1 MPAHDTSTPDAQ
13 TGQTGQAEQ
22 EKRAAALSSVLAA
35 VLLTALKLVVGLAT
49 NSLGILS
56 EAAHSA
62 LDLVA
67 AGVTYFAVRLSAKP
81 ADARH
86 PYGHG
91 KVENLSALIETLLL
105 LATCVWIVHEAVDRL
120 FFHLQPVEASFWGAG
135 VMVVSIV
142 VDYTRSRM
150 LMAAAK
156 KHNSQAL
163 EADALHFS
171 TDIWSSLV
179 VLVGLGALALAE
191 TLHPASPLRP
201 WLLRADSLAALFVSA
216 IVVHVSWKLGSRAVH
231 VLLDGAEEELT
242 DEVERAVS
250 ALPGVA
256 GVRRVRLRQSGP
268 ESFVDL
274 RILVPAGLDPLET
287 HAVCGRVREAVRALL
302 PGADVL
308 VEISPLADAARSV
321 LQQVRE
327 ISARHGLDVHDIEL
341 RQTPGVLAT
350 HPGLAPE
357 ARPGLHLDLHAEL
370 PAELSVAEAHERITD
385 LEEALLLGVEGLTS
399 VVTHMEPEH
408 EGHHDGGH
416 GAEARSMA
424 ELTDAVRRVVRDSAG
439 DCGLHRLLVHRSGSR
454 VLASFHCR
462 MPAGTSVARAH
473 DLTVAM
479 ESALRTELPELA
491 RITIHVEPEL
501 ADADAPRAEP

>member
-1 MPAHDTSTPDAQ
+1 MPMNATHSQAA
-13 TGQTGQAEQ
+13 QAEH

-35 VLLTALKLVVGLAT
+35 VLLTGLKLAVGLAT

-56 EAAHSA
+56 EAAHSG

-67 AGVTYFAVRLSAKP
+67 AGVTYYAVRLSSQP

-105 LATCVWIVHEAVDRL
+105 LLTCAWIVYEAVDRL
-120 FFHLQPVEASFWGAG
+120 IFHPQVVEASFWGAG
-135 VMVVSIV
+135 VMVVSIA

-191 TLHPASPLRP
+191 TLHPASTLRP
-201 WLLRADSLAALFVSA
+201 WLLRADSLAALAVSA
-216 IVVHVSWKLGSRAVH
+216 IVVHVSWRLGKQAVH
-231 VLLDGAEEELT
+231 VLLDGAAEELT
-242 DEVERAVS
+242 DEVERAV
-250 ALPGVA
+250 ATLPGVA
-256 GVRRVRLRQSGP
+256 EVRRVRLRQSGP

-274 RILVPAGLDPLET
+274 RLFVPAGLDPVET
-287 HAVCGRVREAVRALL
+287 HAVSGRAKEAVRALL

-308 VEISPLADAARSV
+308 VEISPQADTARSV
-321 LQQVRE
+321 LEQVRE
-327 ISARHGLDVHDIEL
+327 ISARRGLDVHDIEL
-341 RQTPGVLAT
+341 RQTPGALAR

-357 ARPGLHLDLHAEL
+357 SGPGLHLDLHAEL
-370 PAELSVAEAHERITD
+370 PGLLSVAEAHERVTD
-385 LEEALLLGVEGLTS
+385 LEEALLEGIEGLTS
-399 VVTHMEPEH
+399 VVTHVEPEH
-408 EGHHDGGH
+408 QGHHEGEPESTG
-416 GAEARSMA
+416 RSIA
-424 ELTDAVRRVVRDSAG
+424 ALSDTVRRVVHASAG
-439 DCGLHRLLVHRSGSR
+439 DCGLHRLLVHRSGGR

-479 ESALRTELPELA
+479 ENALRAELPELS
-491 RITIHVEPEL
+491 RVTIHVEPQP
-501 ADADAPRAEP
+501 APGDVPRAEP

>member
-1 MPAHDTSTPDAQ
+1 MPTTDTHHHTS
-13 TGQTGQAEQ
+13 QAEH
-22 EKRAAALSSVLAA
+22 EKRSVALSSVLAA
-35 VLLTALKLVVGLAT
+35 VLLTGLKLVVGLAT

-56 EAAHSA
+56 EAAHSG

-67 AGVTYFAVRLSAKP
+67 AGVTYYAVRLSAQP

-105 LATCVWIVHEAVDRL
+105 LATCVWIVYEAVDRL
-120 FFHLQPVEASFWGAG
+120 VFHPQPVEASFWGAG
-135 VMVVSIV
+135 VMIVSIA

-150 LMAAAK
+150 LLAAAR

-191 TLHPASPLRP
+191 TLHPASTLRP
-201 WLLRADSLAALFVSA
+201 WLLRADSLAALAVSA
-216 IVVHVSWKLGSRAVH
+216 IVVRVSWRLGRQAVH
-231 VLLDGAEEELT
+231 VLLDGGVEELS
-242 DEVERAVS
+242 DEVERTVS
-250 ALPGVA
+250 VLPGVA

-287 HAVCGRVREAVRALL
+287 HAVSGRVREAVRALL

-308 VEISPLADAARSV
+308 VEIAPLADTARSV
-321 LQQVRE
+321 LEQVRE

-341 RQTPGVLAT
+341 RQSPGALAP
-350 HPGLAPE
+350 HPGLTPE
-357 ARPGLHLDLHAEL
+357 PRPGLHLDLHAEL
-370 PAELSVAEAHERITD
+370 PAELSVANAHERITE
-385 LEEALLLGVEGLTS
+385 LEEALLGHIEGLTS

-408 EGHHDGGH
+408 EGHHDGQPESAG
-416 GAEARSMA
+416 RSIA
-424 ELTDAVRRVVRDSAG
+424 ALSDAVRRVVHVSAG
-439 DCGLHRLLVHRSGSR
+439 DCGLHKLLVHRSGGR

-462 MPAGTSVARAH
+462 MPAGTSVAHAH
-473 DLTVAM
+473 DLTVAL
-479 ESALRTELPELA
+479 ENALRAELPELS
-491 RITIHVEPEL
+491 RVTIHVEPQP
-501 ADADAPRAEP
+501 APGDAPRAEP